1 MIMANPVGDYRYWI
15 ALFCCGSI
23 GSWNQRFHIFVIV
36 SGPENLPHDWK
47 NCLESSRAKEL
58 RLSHHTE
65 KFEVLLPG
73 SRF

>member
-1 MIMANPVGDYRYWI
+1 MANPVGDYIYWI

-47 NCLESSRAKEL
+47 NCLAVL
-58 RLSHHTE
+58 RS
-65 KFEVLLPG
+65 
-73 SRF
+73 